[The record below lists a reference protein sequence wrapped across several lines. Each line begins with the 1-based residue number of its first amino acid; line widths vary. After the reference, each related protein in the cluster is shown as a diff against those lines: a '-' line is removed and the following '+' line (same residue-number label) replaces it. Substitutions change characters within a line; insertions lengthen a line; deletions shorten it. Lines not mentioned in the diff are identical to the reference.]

1 MQPNETSVRCALDF
15 KAFVVQAQTGA
26 VEQPAHEA
34 GHSRHPV
41 KNSAHLSSA
50 QDYRPPL
57 GSFGALDFAHR
68 LQLYAQPSTRAY
80 RNTREHRAWF
90 CVDALTRALTARCER
105 KPALGAP

>member
-50 QDYRPPL
+50 QDYRPAL
-57 GSFGALDFAHR
+57 RSFGALDFAHR
-68 LQLYAQPSTRAY
+68 LQLYAQHARVQEHEGAQSLVLRRRADA
-80 RNTREHRAWF
+80 RADRE
-90 CVDALTRALTARCER
+90 V
-105 KPALGAP
+105 